1 MQEMDMNE
9 LELWHDVNRFLFKEA
24 RLLDERRFREW
35 LKLFSE
41 DTLYWAPMLSNRT
54 GKDLR
59 RERSK
64 YGEMAHFE
72 EDKRS
77 LTGRVDRLET
87 GMAWAES
94 PPSRTRHLVSN
105 VEIEKT
111 SKAQE
116 IKVRS
121 AFLLYRTHLET
132 DEEIYGGCR
141 EDVLR
146 GSPGSWLIAR
156 RTIVIDQAVTLGK
169 NLGIFF

>member
-1 MQEMDMNE
+1 MSE
-9 LELWHDVNRFLFKEA
+9 LELWFDVNRFLFREA
-24 RLLDERRFREW
+24 SLLDDRRFRDW
-35 LKLFSE
+35 LKLFT
-41 DTLYWAPMLSNRT
+41 DDVVYWAPMLSNRV
-54 GKDLR
+54 GKDMR
-59 RERSK
+59 YERSR

-77 LTGRVDRLET
+77 LTGRVERMET

-105 VEIEKT
+105 VEVTLTK
-111 SKAQE
+111 KADE

-121 AFLLYRTHLET
+121 AFLVYRTHMET

-141 EDVLR
+141 EDLLR
-146 GSPGSWLIAR
+146 GSPGKWQIAR

-169 NLGIFF
+169 NLAIFF